1 MKTFIYIGDGAGVPG
16 LPHTIT
22 EAEAAGFNGEQAQ
35 ALKDALA
42 AGQYKEIGADAP
54 TKSKRK
60 LAKDSNPEPGEGA

>member
-22 EAEAAGFNGEQAQ
+22 EAEAAGFNSLQAQ

-42 AGQYKEIGADAP
+42 AGQYAEIGPVEPA
-54 TKSKRK
+54 KSKK
-60 LAKDSNPEPGEGA
+60 KVAKDSNPEPEL